1 MSEGGS
7 DLTAWAREHAA
18 RFEVAPLFE
27 MVKGERVQVG
37 FTVSLYARL
46 PLDKAPGAE
55 RRADA
60 AAIRERLAEV
70 VQSLVPREGS
80 RARVEIDPPRAA
92 VVLEPEGQR
101 EPEIALYARV
111 SHSDDYFAETTVA
124 EEKRVY
130 DVARRLTEIGLQ
142 ERHQRVP

>member
-1 MSEGGS
+1 MSEGES
-7 DLTAWAREHAA
+7 DLTAWAKGHAA

-27 MVKGERVQVG
+27 MVKGRKVQVG
-37 FTVSLYARL
+37 FTASLYARL
-46 PLDKAPGAE
+46 PLEKAPGAE
-55 RRADA
+55 RRAEA
-60 AAIRERLAEV
+60 AAIRERLAEI

-101 EPEIALYARV
+101 EPEVALSARV
-111 SHSDDYFAETTVA
+111 FHGDDYFAEATVA

-130 DVARRLTEIGLQ
+130 DVIRRLTEIGLQ
-142 ERHQRVP
+142 EKHQWIR